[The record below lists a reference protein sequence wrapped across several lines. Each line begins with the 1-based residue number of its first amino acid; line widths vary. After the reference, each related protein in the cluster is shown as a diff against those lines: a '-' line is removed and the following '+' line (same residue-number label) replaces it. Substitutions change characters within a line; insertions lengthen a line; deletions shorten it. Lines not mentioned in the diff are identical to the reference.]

1 MTSHLARWSLLIL
14 TMLLLAIWLPPAWDL
29 LFGYRFGKTQLF
41 YSPVIERFVYTEQLG
56 EGHQFVYRDQ
66 DGRDYSREEFEAL
79 IPFIYYKNMELWG
92 RLPLTLGGQSF
103 DKAAI
108 VAERQVMELKPD
120 ELPGHAP
127 RIPLFPL
134 LESNPERAG
143 LSFPEDILRPAARLE
158 FIDSDS
164 NRLDPATTD
173 VFTQA
178 LSAAGFRFPVRATF
192 GRVSILKPFDAGYF
206 LLDDE
211 GALFHLR
218 RRDGAPVVAAVPLPD
233 GLRVRYIK
241 VVENKRRELLGFLL
255 AEDDRLYL
263 MRERDDGLIPLELPG
278 YRPDHMAFKLIF
290 DPLQRTAIYSDRET
304 VQAVVM
310 DRDYRPLDQYA
321 RRMAMA
327 DPRPVDRLWEMLAP
341 FSLELHDP
349 DRRYLALDLR
359 VHGPAA
365 LIGVALSLLLA
376 LEVLRLRGLRLI
388 RAWMDLLL
396 IIPTGLYGLLA
407 LILIPPERG
416 REG

>member
-1 MTSHLARWSLLIL
+1 MTARLARWSLLIL
-14 TMLLLAIWLPPAWDL
+14 TILLLTIWLPLAKDL
-29 LFGYRFGKTQLF
+29 LFAYRFGKTQLF
-41 YSPVIERFVYTEQLG
+41 YSPVIERFVYTELLG
-56 EGHQFVYRDQ
+56 EGHQFIYRDQ

-79 IPFIYYKNMELWG
+79 IPFIHYKNMELWG
-92 RLPLTLGGQSF
+92 RLPLTLGGQTF

-178 LSAAGFRFPVRATF
+178 LSAAGFRFPVRAAF

-206 LLDDE
+206 LLDDA

-218 RRDGAPVVAAVPLPD
+218 RRDGAPVVAAVPLPE
-233 GLRVRYIK
+233 GLKVRYVK
-241 VVENKRRELLGFLL
+241 VTENKRRELLGFLL
-255 AEDDRLYL
+255 TEDDRLYL
-263 MRERDDGLIPLELPG
+263 MRERDYGLIPLELPG
-278 YRPDHMAFKLIF
+278 YRPDRMALKLLL
-290 DPLQRTAIYSDRET
+290 DPLQRTAVYSDRET
-304 VQAVVM
+304 IQAVVM
-310 DRDYRPLDQYA
+310 DRDYRPLDHYR

-327 DPRPVDRLWEMLAP
+327 HPRPVDRLWEMLIP
-341 FSLELHDP
+341 FSLELRDP
-349 DRRYLALDLR
+349 DQRYLALAPR
-359 VHGPAA
+359 FHGLAA
-365 LIGVALSLLLA
+365 VIGIALSLLLA
-376 LEVLRLRGLRLI
+376 LEVLRLRGIQPAQAR
-388 RAWMDLLL
+388 MDLLL
-396 IIPTGLYGLLA
+396 IVLTGLYGLLA

-416 REG
+416 QES

>member
-1 MTSHLARWSLLIL
+1 
-14 TMLLLAIWLPPAWDL
+14 
-29 LFGYRFGKTQLF
+29 TQLF
-41 YSPVIERFVYTEQLG
+41 YSPVIERFVYTELVG
-56 EGHQFVYRDQ
+56 EGHQFIYRDL
-66 DGRDYSREEFEAL
+66 DGRDYSREDFEAL

-92 RLPLTLGGQSF
+92 RLPLTLGGQTF

-134 LESNPERAG
+134 LESNPPRAG

-164 NRLDPATTD
+164 NRLDPVRTD

-178 LSAAGFRFPVRATF
+178 LSAAGFRFPVRAAF

-206 LLDDE
+206 LLDDA

-218 RRDGAPVVAAVPLPD
+218 RRDGAPVVAAVPLPE
-233 GLRVRYIK
+233 GLRVRYIQ
-241 VVENKRRELLGFLL
+241 VAENKRRELLGFLL

-263 MRERDDGLIPLELPG
+263 MRERDYGLIPLELPG
-278 YRPDHMAFKLIF
+278 YRPDRMAFKQIF

-304 VQAVVM
+304 VRAVVM
-310 DRDYRPLDQYA
+310 DRDYHPLDQYA

-376 LEVLRLRGLRLI
+376 LEVLRLRGLRPAQA
-388 RAWMDLLL
+388 RMDLLL
-396 IIPTGLYGLLA
+396 VALTGLHGLLA